1 MLSVEEALAQL
12 LAEIIPLPVEEAPL
26 LECLHR
32 VLARDAVADI
42 DLPPFANSAMDG
54 FAVRAADTAGASAE
68 APRRLPVVGEVAAGD
83 PGTTPLPPG
92 AAMRIMTGAP
102 VPPGADAVI
111 PVEQTRA
118 ADGAVDLLAAVTVG
132 ASVRPAGD
140 DARRGQRVLTAG
152 AVLHPGEIGL
162 LASIGYAHVPVYARP
177 RVAILSTG
185 NELAPIDQAPGP
197 GQIRNSNAAML
208 TAQVLNCGAA
218 PVPMGS
224 ARDTRES
231 VHAAF
236 DAGKGCDLYLSSGGV
251 SVGDYDVV
259 KAVLEERGGVG
270 FWRVNM
276 RPGKPVA
283 FGRVDG
289 IPFLGLPGNPVS
301 SFVTFEL
308 FARPLLRKLA
318 GHGALTR
325 QAVPVRLDDGAP
337 GAGSRRNYVR
347 ALVRWE
353 SNGWHAVTT
362 GAQDSHLLRST
373 VAANALIVV
382 PEGSGDQAAGSM
394 GRALLLDW
402 PESEPPT

>member
-12 LAEIIPLPVEEAPL
+12 LAEIGPLSVEEAPL
-26 LECLHR
+26 LECLNR
-32 VLARDAVADI
+32 VLARDAAADI

-54 FAVRAADTAGASAE
+54 FAVRAVDTTGASAE

-83 PGTTPLPPG
+83 PGTMPLPPG

-111 PVEQTRA
+111 PVEETRPA
-118 ADGAVDLLAAVTVG
+118 EGAVHLLSTVRVG
-132 ASVRPAGD
+132 ASIRPAGD
-140 DARRGQRVLTAG
+140 DARRGQRVLAAG
-152 AVLHPGEIGL
+152 TVLHPGEIGL
-162 LASIGYAHVPVYARP
+162 LASIGYARVPVYARP

-185 NELAPIDQAPGP
+185 NELVAVDQTPGP

-208 TAQVLNCGAA
+208 TAQVLNCGAV

-236 DAGKGCDLYLSSGGV
+236 DAGKGCNLYLSSGGV

-318 GHGALTR
+318 GHKALTR
-325 QAVPVRLDDGAP
+325 QMVPVRLDDAVP

-347 ALVRWE
+347 ALARWE
-353 SNGWHAVTT
+353 SDGWHAIST
-362 GAQDSHLLRST
+362 GAQESHLLRST
-373 VAANALIVV
+373 VAANALVVV

-394 GRALLLDW
+394 GTALLLDW
-402 PESEPPT
+402 PEIETPR